1 MEICRSD
8 DVFRRLADPA
18 FQAFWDSLYE
28 GCPWR
33 TVFQSRCFVAT
44 WYEQYRSS
52 YEPIL
57 IFSMDPASPG
67 LLPLAGRP
75 EEIVVAGAHQAEYQ
89 AWLAREGDPGF
100 LPQALRLLGAEG
112 GFKSLSFKYLPAGF
126 PIQVLP
132 EGRSEVQAIP
142 RPLMRVDP
150 SDHLTQSLKKK
161 SNKSRL
167 NGLRQ
172 RGELVLDHVTDER
185 LFEELFD
192 ELILMYDFR
201 QGAVNNS
208 VPFEEDKH
216 KKAFH
221 LALAKLPGLMHC
233 SVLRSGNE
241 IVAGLLGL
249 CTGDTVHSGVFAHSP
264 LYGKYSPGKLHLLL
278 LGLQMQKEGFA
289 YLDLTP
295 GGSEW
300 KDRFATDH
308 DEVYRATIYLTGAA
322 ALRNSV
328 HRGLVRFAKKAAQRL
343 NLTPKRIR
351 QSIAPLNRLRPQ
363 SLLEQCRSWL
373 SSRTELRVYRLPGRS
388 IKAVPNSPGIA
399 KDAIR
404 HLLLFRPLASNQ
416 TRTRFLSTAL
426 QRLEGGLQHFYSRE
440 QDGKV
445 VEYCWLV
452 ERTETMEFSEIHQ
465 GVCFPPNAAILF
477 DYHTDPRY
485 RAAGDT
491 HPTLLQTIVDAEGP
505 PGTEGVYFC
514 AAAESQSFGEAIEKM
529 GMAYQGSAFYV
540 RRMGRER
547 KWSTFSAPDAP
558 RLSVKAQVDPS

>member
-8 DVFRRLADPA
+8 DVFARLADPV

-28 GCPWR
+28 CCPWR
-33 TVFQSRCFVAT
+33 TVFQSRSFVAT
-44 WYEQYRSS
+44 WYEHYRSS

-57 IFSMDPASPG
+57 IFSTDRAAPG

-75 EEIVVAGAHQAEYQ
+75 GEIVIAGAHQAEYQ
-89 AWLAREGDPGF
+89 AWLAPEGDAEF
-100 LPQALRLLGAEG
+100 LPQALSLLDERG
-112 GFKSLSFKYLPAGF
+112 GLRSLGFKYLPAGF

-132 EGRSEVQAIP
+132 KGRSEVQAIS
-142 RPLMRVDP
+142 RPLMRVNP
-150 SDHLTQSLKKK
+150 PDHLAQSLKKK

-172 RGELVLDHVTDER
+172 RGELVLDVITDDR

-221 LALAKLPGLMHC
+221 IALAKLPGLMHC
-233 SVLRSGNE
+233 SVLRSGKE

-278 LGLQMQKEGFA
+278 LGLQMQKDGFA
-289 YLDLTP
+289 FLDLTP

-308 DEVYRATIYLTGAA
+308 DEVYRATVYLTGGA
-322 ALRNSV
+322 ALRNSLNV
-328 HRGLVRFAKKAAQRL
+328 RLVGAAKKAALRVS
-343 NLTPKRIR
+343 LTPERIR
-351 QSIAPLNRLRPQ
+351 QSIGPLNRLRPK
-363 SLLEQCRSWL
+363 SLLGQFRSWL
-373 SSRTELRVYRLPGRS
+373 SSRTEMRVYRLPGRG
-388 IKAVPNSPGIA
+388 IKAVPNSGAIA
-399 KDAIR
+399 KDNIR
-404 HLLLFRPLASNQ
+404 HLLLFRPLASSQ
-416 TRTRFLSTAL
+416 TRSKFLSTAL

-440 QDGKV
+440 QDGKL

-452 ERTETMEFSEIHQ
+452 ERTEKMEFSEIHQ
-465 GVCFPPNAAILF
+465 EVCFSPNAAILF
-477 DYHTDPRY
+477 DYYADPRY
-485 RAAGDT
+485 RAASDT
-491 HPTLLQTIVDAEGP
+491 HPTLLQTIVEAGVA
-505 PGTEGVYFC
+505 PGTESAYFC
-514 AAAESQSFGEAIEKM
+514 AAAESQSLREGIEKM
-529 GMAYQGSAFYV
+529 GMVYQGSAFCV

-558 RLSVKAQVDPS
+558 GLSVKAQVGPS

>member
-1 MEICRSD
+1 MQICRSD
-8 DVFRRLADPA
+8 DVFRRLSDPA

-28 GCPWR
+28 SCPWR
-33 TVFQSRCFVAT
+33 TVFQSRRFVAT

-57 IFSMDPASPG
+57 IFSMDPVSPG

-89 AWLAREGDPGF
+89 AWLAREGDAGF
-100 LPQALRLLGAEG
+100 LPEALSLLGSER
-112 GFKSLSFKYLPAGF
+112 GFKSLGFKYLPAGF
-126 PIQVLP
+126 PTQVLP
-132 EGRSEVQAIP
+132 EGRSEVESIP
-142 RPLMRVDP
+142 RPLMRVNP

-172 RGELVLDHVTDER
+172 RGELVLDHVTDGR
-185 LFEELFD
+185 LFEELLD

-201 QGAVNNS
+201 QGAVNDS

-221 LALAKLPGLMHC
+221 IALAKLPGLMHC

-278 LGLQMQKEGFA
+278 LGLQMQKDGFT

-308 DEVYRATIYLTGAA
+308 DEVYRARVYLAGGA
-322 ALRNSV
+322 ALRNSLY
-328 HRGLVRFAKKAAQRL
+328 RGLVGFAKKAAQRL

-351 QSIAPLNRLRPQ
+351 QSLARLNRLRPE
-363 SLLEQCRSWL
+363 SLLRQSRSWL
-373 SSRTELRVYRLPGRS
+373 SSRRELRIYRLPVRS
-388 IKAVPNSPGIA
+388 TKAVPGSPGIA
-399 KDAIR
+399 RDNIR
-404 HLLLFRPLASNQ
+404 HLLLFRPLASRQ
-416 TRTRFLSTAL
+416 TRSGFLSTAL
-426 QRLEGGLQHFYSRE
+426 QRLEGGLEHFYSRE
-440 QDGKV
+440 QDGKL

-452 ERTETMEFSEIHQ
+452 ERTEKMEFSEIHQ
-465 GVCFPPNAAILF
+465 EVCFPPNALVLF
-477 DYHTDPRY
+477 DYYADPGY

-491 HPTLLQTIVDAEGP
+491 HQTLLETIVDAQGIA
-505 PGTEGVYFC
+505 GTERLYFC
-514 AAAESQSFGEAIEKM
+514 AAAESRSAGEAIEKM

-558 RLSVKAQVDPS
+558 GFSR